1 MKLIMLMTM
10 YMVLIAALFGVT
22 MFGVWLFDLI
32 LSNFGY
38 WWTVILFSGLG
49 LIRALAEISKDKSP
63 VTFLKS

>member
-10 YMVLIAALFGVT
+10 YMVLIVALFGVT

-49 LIRALAEISKDKSP
+49 LIRVLAEISKDKSP
-63 VTFLKS
+63 ITFLKS